1 MRKVVSFYLNAPPLD
16 FGPCLLG
23 RPARLTRFLVL
34 SNLARGSRQYQLLC
48 TGELALQAEG

>member
-1 MRKVVSFYLNAPPLD
+1 MRKVVSFHLNAPPLD

-23 RPARLTRFLVL
+23 RPAVVTCRLVL

-48 TGELALQAEG
+48 AGELALQVEG